1 MFYSDDYAG
10 ASIGKLEF
18 YYGYEATKC
27 LRHPEKSDEYCES
40 VDCDEREWCFEVSID
55 NRVIYELSKSELD
68 QKHPTTGLYSPL
80 EYLLAGIETY
90 FKENKHIC
98 SLHLLLLDER
108 IIKN

>member
-1 MFYSDDYAG
+1 MYCSDDYAG